1 MLYFHKDRTDLRTH
15 VNAIVLRGC
24 EVAPGLGPK
33 HPFAFRILRNGQ
45 EVSAL
50 EVKELSVFLNNKNA
64 FIYPCSHVH
73 LGGIFHC
80 VGSVFSYPVTHHS
93 LFSLWFVV

>member
-1 MLYFHKDRTDLRTH
+1 M
-15 VNAIVLRGC
+15 NAIVLRGC

-50 EVKELSVFLNNKNA
+50 EVKELLVFLKNKNA
-64 FIYPCSHVH
+64 FIYTSTHVH
-73 LGGIFHC
+73 LAVIFHC
-80 VGSVFSYPVTHHS
+80 VGSVFPYPVIRHS
-93 LFSLWFVV
+93 LSSL